1 MRAKSVPD
9 RIRVAMLTQRYIPF
23 TGGAEKQLS
32 AVLQRLPDLGIDA
45 TVITR
50 RHDDSPP
57 YSLVNGI
64 PVHRIDVHGPRVI
77 ASLSYTAQ
85 ALRLLRRF
93 GPDVVHAHE
102 LLSPTTTAIAYKV
115 MCGTAVAA
123 KVLRGGSLGDIAVLE
138 GSRIGRLRLSRLLQ
152 RVDAFSVISG
162 EIDAE
167 LADHGV
173 PSERR
178 RFIPNGVDLARFHPV
193 EPDRKIHIRAGLG
206 LPDGP
211 IAMFAGRLEREKRI
225 DRLVALW
232 PHVRS
237 VIPAATLVVAGTGSL
252 AHALAAA
259 RTEGI
264 ILAGAQAD
272 LCDWYAAADVFVLPS
287 EAEGLSNAMLEAL
300 ATGLPCVATKVGAA
314 PELLSQG
321 LGCLVDV
328 DDDSGLVSAL
338 IATLQG
344 LPGYSAQHARD
355 VVVSNYSI
363 EVTASRLAQLYR
375 ELAYVKKNRNTAIKF
390 R

>member
-1 MRAKSVPD
+1 MTAQSAPG

-50 RHDDSPP
+50 RHDNSPR
-57 YSLVNGI
+57 YDLVNGI

-77 ASLSYTAQ
+77 ASINYTVQ

-93 GPDVVHAHE
+93 APDVVHAHE
-102 LLSPTTTAIAYKV
+102 LLSPTTAAIAYKA
-115 MCGTAVAA
+115 MTGTAVAA

-152 RVDAFSVISG
+152 RVDAFSVISA

-173 PSERR
+173 PAERR
-178 RFIPNGVDLARFHPV
+178 HFIPNGVDLARFHPA
-193 EPDRKIHIRAGLG
+193 EPDRKRHIRERLG

-225 DRLVALW
+225 DQLVALW
-232 PHVRS
+232 PQVRQA
-237 VIPAATLVVAGTGSL
+237 IPAAVLVVAGTGGL
-252 AHALAAA
+252 ADALAAV
-259 RTEGI
+259 RTEGV
-264 ILAGAQAD
+264 ILAGAQPD
-272 LCDWYAAADVFVLPS
+272 LRDWYAAADVFVLPS

-314 PELLSQG
+314 PDLLSDT
-321 LGCLVDV
+321 LGRLVDV
-328 DDDSGLVSAL
+328 DDDKGLVSAM
-338 IATLQG
+338 IAALHG
-344 LPGYSAQHARD
+344 LPGHSAHHARET
-355 VVVSNYSI
+355 VVRNYSI
-363 EVTASRLAQLYR
+363 DVTAARLANLYHALKHGPTR
-375 ELAYVKKNRNTAIKF
+375 A
-390 R
+390 